1 MNATRRTDDDFGSS
15 RPILS
20 ADTRKGGG
28 LLSGLLQAI
37 MPAKGKAPRAEP
49 TLGAAREATDERRE
63 PYFGP
68 RVTPGTAD

>member
-1 MNATRRTDDDFGSS
+1 MNATRRTNDDLGSS

-37 MPAKGKAPRAEP
+37 MPGKGKAQRSEP
-49 TLGAAREATDERRE
+49 TLGVTRATEERRE
-63 PYFGP
+63 PYFGQ
-68 RVTPGTAD
+68 RATPGTAD